1 MPDKVAELNALID
14 DFIRDTGALAPK
26 PNPAYV
32 KPDPSTGLV
41 PKMCKMTLVEGAL
54 RVEADG
60 PTPFL
65 GTAQVRHAGPM
76 TLKLR
81 RSACGGYGKVW
92 WKTADQ
98 DEFPAE
104 DQIVEFTLAVGDNWQ
119 EISVDLPVK
128 GNTAIIRIY
137 LPAKERPVELEL
149 IELCPARSSKPV
161 RVWNFRLP

>member
-1 MPDKVAELNALID
+1 M
-14 DFIRDTGALAPK
+14 
-26 PNPAYV
+26 
-32 KPDPSTGLV
+32 
-41 PKMCKMTLVEGAL
+41 
-54 RVEADG
+54 
-60 PTPFL
+60 
-65 GTAQVRHAGPM
+65 
-76 TLKLR
+76 
-81 RSACGGYGKVW
+81 W

-149 IELCPARSSKPV
+149 IELCPARSNKPV